1 VTKWPVTSPDPNSP
15 STFDPLENP
24 MPTPTSVP
32 TGSLSDLNWRNAS
45 DTANSCVDVALD
57 DALVRVRDSKDPD
70 GPTLSFDLRAWRLTL
85 SAVRAYSYPPG
96 TFTGPNGVT
105 WQRDGV
111 ERRFTW
117 AEWDAFAAGVKRGDF
132 DLERLAVATWDGGPV
147 PGTRPILSTVDPAD
161 AVEVDDRLAGLSP
174 VEAYERGRVDERAKV
189 QAEMDAEWR
198 QRVREHLGRAAL
210 AALRCVPDGEIRVG
224 CVVHDGAAV
233 RERLRLGYLSLTREA
248 AQMAVDGSGVPV
260 PLGTPSSVA
269 DGDAGPVSDALL
281 AKPDPVLDA
290 ERLARARHRLA
301 ADSPFNPVPP
311 WEHLTDHERELSIL
325 DAANYLKALDDAGYE
340 VLPATFRAGYAEA
353 VDRLWDYARYRN
365 WWTAHPDQQ
374 FGTAYWAPDGRRHLA
389 DYLDTVGPDGPDVT
403 SAAREEG

>member
-1 VTKWPVTSPDPNSP
+1 VIVTAMCGPHNVLGCEECGTPVVVTHRRGASARPD
-15 STFDPLENP
+15 DPEE
-24 MPTPTSVP
+24 
-32 TGSLSDLNWRNAS
+32 
-45 DTANSCVDVALD
+45 
-57 DALVRVRDSKDPD
+57 
-70 GPTLSFDLRAWRLTL
+70 
-85 SAVRAYSYPPG
+85 VRA
-96 TFTGPNGVT
+96 
-105 WQRDGV
+105 RIHHLI
-111 ERRFTW
+111 E
-117 AEWDAFAAGVKRGDF
+117 
-132 DLERLAVATWDGGPV
+132 
-147 PGTRPILSTVDPAD
+147 VDPALR
-161 AVEVDDRLAGLSP
+161 V
-174 VEAYERGRVDERAKV
+174 AYEQGCADERAKV
-189 QAEMDAEWR
+189 DAEWR
-198 QRVREHLGRAAL
+198 QRVREHLCLPAL
-210 AALRCVPDGEIRVG
+210 AALRCIPDGEIRSG

-353 VDRLWDYARYRN
+353 VARLCDNARYRN